1 MTPPI
6 LGGMAMRRFGT
17 ITLGMVIVFVVMSSI
32 EAQDQG
38 VSFTGKS
45 LLSNCEDA
53 IGNKQTIEA
62 GLCIGQI
69 HGIWRQLSVLS
80 LADPVVLDIK
90 ELKICDPRETS
101 LQAMIKVVIKY
112 LEEHPER
119 LHMQSTGL
127 IGFALRDAFPC
138 E

>member
-1 MTPPI
+1 
-6 LGGMAMRRFGT
+6 MRRFET
-17 ITLGMVIVFVVMSSI
+17 ITLGMVTVFILTPLMA
-32 EAQDQG
+32 AQEDG
-38 VSFTGKS
+38 VFFTGKS
-45 LLSNCEDA
+45 LLSNCRDA
-53 IGNKQTIEA
+53 IDDQQTIEA
-62 GLCIGQI
+62 GLCIGEI

-90 ELKICDPRETS
+90 ELKICDPREAS
-101 LQAMIKVVIKY
+101 LQAMIEVVVSY

>member
-1 MTPPI
+1 
-6 LGGMAMRRFGT
+6 MRRFET
-17 ITLGMVIVFVVMSSI
+17 ITLGMAIVFVMMPSMA
-32 EAQDQG
+32 AQGDG
-38 VSFTGKS
+38 VFFTGKS
-45 LLSNCEDA
+45 LLSDCRDA
-53 IGNKQTIEA
+53 IDDKQTIET

-90 ELKICDPRETS
+90 ELKICDPREAE
-101 LQAMIKVVIKY
+101 LQAMIQIVVKY